1 MSRKRIRLGDAIF
14 ADIEDNKYLNQIY
27 ENILF
32 NYANKILRTGVKYQD
47 INIHDALRF
56 ADLLSKSNSPSK
68 SEQHKM
74 WAQEIVVLL
83 NVLYPNNEEIRVVAG
98 SIFAN
103 TDNARG
109 ISLLNADFEDPF
121 VLNRIF
127 SDYKRDYLR
136 IPSAPNLQFFGAQKR
151 TYEHFA

>member
-98 SIFAN
+98 SIFC
-103 TDNARG
+103 
-109 ISLLNADFEDPF
+109 
-121 VLNRIF
+121 
-127 SDYKRDYLR
+127 K
-136 IPSAPNLQFFGAQKR
+136 
-151 TYEHFA
+151 H